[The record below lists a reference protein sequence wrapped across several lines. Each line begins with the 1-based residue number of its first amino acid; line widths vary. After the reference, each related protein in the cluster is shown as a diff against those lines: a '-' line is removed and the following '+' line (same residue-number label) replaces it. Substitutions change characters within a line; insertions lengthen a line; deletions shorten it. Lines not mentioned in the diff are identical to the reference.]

1 MLPPEPMCCHCRAI
15 GSTSDPILSGQHNDL
30 NLLVAEPELL
40 TNFALYYLPV
50 MEGIRLAHF
59 YRVYYFI

>member
-1 MLPPEPMCCHCRAI
+1 MCCRRWASD
-15 GSTSDPILSGQHNDL
+15 STSEPILSDQHNDM
-30 NLLVAEPELL
+30 NLPVAEPELL